1 MRWSRALFLKKQLG
15 WKGVLMAALFLWSC
29 SVREGALPTGMAWH
43 EVYEP
48 VEDRALWDFMEAARR
63 ESECRLGGPAVRL
76 EGVELRYSRK
86 RAEWRHLGVAE
97 DFSLMEMVA
106 GAEHGVIYL
115 GVNGR
120 DDRVWFLLA
129 HEVVHLLNPVLR
141 DWMMEGVAS
150 WFAVAFCEEQGVE
163 VAGWRRRLE
172 REKDAYAL
180 SYRLVRDLAAI
191 DEAAVRG
198 LLAFAVVDEQRPNWE
213 RLDVEGW
220 LVSMT
225 AERRGELLAVMAP
238 YMESL
243 AAAANDEVAFTVP
256 VALRDGGR

>member
-1 MRWSRALFLKKQLG
+1 MKRLG
-15 WKGVLMAALFLWSC
+15 CKGVLMAALFLWGC

-48 VEDRALWDFMEAARR
+48 MENRALWAFMEAARR
-63 ESECRLGGPAVRL
+63 ESESRLGGAAVRL
-76 EGVELRYSRK
+76 ERVDLRYSRK

-97 DFSLMEMVA
+97 DFSLMEMVS

-115 GVNGR
+115 GVNGE

-129 HEVVHLLNPVLR
+129 HEVVHLLNPALR

-150 WFAVAFCEEQGVE
+150 WFAVAFCEEQGVA
-163 VAGWRRRLE
+163 VAGWRDRLE
-172 REKDAYAL
+172 RGKDGYAV
-180 SYRLVRDLAAI
+180 SYQLVKELAAV
-191 DEAAVRG
+191 DEVAVRG
-198 LLAFAVVDEQRPNWE
+198 LLAFAVEDEQRQGWE
-213 RLDVEGW
+213 RLDVEEW
-220 LVSMT
+220 LVSMG
-225 AERRGELLAVMAP
+225 AVRRGRLLAVMAP